1 MPFIS
6 ASHSN
11 AASFSLF
18 KRSMLQE
25 ASLPLADVI
34 DDQRWQQVFD
44 EHKIN
49 FGSDQDDV
57 YTPAL
62 TLWALISQVFF
73 SGEQRSCKA
82 AVIRV
87 ANLCAALGQRIC
99 STNTSAY
106 CRARLKIPFIVIRD
120 IVQQIAADAEAAC
133 DQNRVQT
140 REQSAERLS
149 PPGVADAKS
158 QETGGRILLVDGFTI
173 TAADTPKNQRAYP
186 QNPAQK
192 PGLGFPVL
200 RCVSLISMTTGLL
213 VDLVS
218 GPYSGKGSGETAL
231 FWQMLDALRPGD
243 TLVADS
249 YYCTYWLVSACRARG
264 VQILMKNHHLRDDHP
279 QDTRRLSKRERLVT
293 WSRPLQRPAWMSR
306 QEFWR
311 QPLTLTLRLVD
322 VQTNQPGYRAK
333 TFTIATTITDRKA
346 CPARWIAA
354 VYQSRWLIELDIRSI
369 KCSLGMDILRAKSPD
384 MVLTELWS
392 CLLAY
397 NLIRFKMLQSSL
409 STGRDPRSLS
419 FTTTQ
424 QMLAASWLLGA
435 VTKVTDEL
443 VTLGQQVPSS
453 ERVGH
458 RIGRTEPRANKR
470 RTKALALLKQPRY
483 HYHQQRRTIV

>member
-6 ASHSN
+6 SSRVN

-18 KRSMLQE
+18 KQSMLQDS
-25 ASLPLADVI
+25 SLPLTDVI
-34 DDQRWQQVFD
+34 NDQRWQQVFD
-44 EHKIN
+44 EHEID
-49 FGSDQDDV
+49 FGNDPDAM
-57 YTPAL
+57 YTPAI
-62 TLWALISQVFF
+62 TLWALVSQVFF

-87 ANLCAALGQRIC
+87 ASLWAALGRRVC
-99 STNTSAY
+99 STNTGAY
-106 CRARLKIPFIVIRD
+106 CRARLKLSFCVIGDLAR
-120 IVQQIAADAEAAC
+120 QLAADAEVAS

-140 REQSAERLS
+140 SEQSAARLS
-149 PPGVADAKS
+149 PSNVADVKS
-158 QETGGRILLVDGFTI
+158 RSTRGRILLVDGFTI
-173 TAADTPKNQRAYP
+173 TAADTPENQRAYP
-186 QNPAQK
+186 QNPTQK

-231 FWQMLDALRPGD
+231 FWQMLDVLRPGD

-249 YYCTYWLVSACRARG
+249 YYCTYWLVSACHARG
-264 VQILMKNHHLRDDHP
+264 VEILMKNHHLRDDHP
-279 QDTRRLSKRERLVT
+279 HTARRLSKRERLVT
-293 WSRPLQRPAWMSR
+293 WSRPLQRPAWMPR
-306 QEFWR
+306 REFWR

-322 VQTNQPGYRAK
+322 VQVSQPGYRAK

-346 CPARWIAA
+346 CPACWIAA

-369 KCSLGMDILRAKSPD
+369 KCSLGMDILRAKSPA

-397 NLIRFKMLQSSL
+397 NLIRLKMLQSGMA
-409 STGRDPRSLS
+409 TGRDPRSLS

-435 VTKVTDEL
+435 VTQTTGEL
-443 VTLGQQVPSS
+443 ATLGQQVPCS

-458 RIGRTEPRANKR
+458 RTGRTEPRANKR
-470 RTKALALLKQPRY
+470 RTKVLALLKQPRY
-483 HYHQQRRTIV
+483 HYHQQRRAII

>member
-18 KRSMLQE
+18 KRSMMQN
-25 ASLPLADVI
+25 ASLPLSDVI
-34 DDQRWQQVFD
+34 DDQRWQQTFD
-44 EHKIN
+44 EHEIN
-49 FGSDQDDV
+49 FGSGEDDV
-57 YTPAL
+57 YTPAI

-87 ANLCAALGQRIC
+87 ASLCAALGRRVC

-140 REQSAERLS
+140 REQSAARLS
-149 PPGVADAKS
+149 PSSIADVKS
-158 QETGGRILLVDGFTI
+158 RSTGGRILLVDGFTL

-186 QNPAQK
+186 QNPTQK

-264 VQILMKNHHLRDDHP
+264 VQVLMKNHHLRDDHP
-279 QDTRRLSKRERLVT
+279 QAARRLSKRERLVT
-293 WSRPLQRPAWMSR
+293 WSRPLQRPAWMTR
-306 QEFWR
+306 QEFWQ

-322 VQTNQPGYRAK
+322 VQISQPGYRAK

-346 CPARWIAA
+346 YPARWIAA

-397 NLIRFKMLQSSL
+397 NLIRLKMLQSSL
-409 STGRDPRSLS
+409 STDRDPRSLS
-419 FTTTQ
+419 FATTQ

-435 VTKVTDEL
+435 VTKLTDEL
-443 VTLGQQVPSS
+443 VALGQQVPSS

-458 RIGRTEPRANKR
+458 RTGRTEPRANKR
-470 RTKALALLKQPRY
+470 RTKVLALLKQPRY

>member
-6 ASHSN
+6 ASRVN
-11 AASFSLF
+11 TASFSLF
-18 KRSMLQE
+18 KRSMMQD
-25 ASLPLADVI
+25 ASLPLSDVI
-34 DDQRWQQVFD
+34 NDQRWQQVFD
-44 EHKIN
+44 KHDID
-49 FGSDQDDV
+49 FGNDPDDV
-57 YTPAL
+57 YTPAI

-73 SGEQRSCKA
+73 AGEQRSCKA

-87 ANLCAALGQRIC
+87 ASLGAALGRRVC
-99 STNTSAY
+99 STNTGAY
-106 CRARLKIPFIVIRD
+106 CRARLKMPFIAIRD
-120 IVQQIAADAEAAC
+120 IVQQIATDAETAC

-140 REQSAERLS
+140 REQSVARLS
-149 PPGVADAKS
+149 PSSVADAKS
-158 QETGGRILLVDGFTI
+158 RRTGGRILLVDGFTI
-173 TAADTPKNQRAYP
+173 TAADTPENQRAYP
-186 QNPAQK
+186 QNPTQK

-213 VDLVS
+213 IDLVS

-231 FWQMLDALRPGD
+231 FWQMLNTLQSGD

-279 QDTRRLSKRERLVT
+279 QTARRLSKRERLVT
-293 WSRPLQRPAWMSR
+293 WSRPLVRPAWMPR
-306 QEFWR
+306 QEYWR

-322 VQTNQPGYRAK
+322 VQISQPGYRAK

-346 CPARWIAA
+346 CSAHWIAA

-369 KCSLGMDILRAKSPD
+369 KCSLGMDILRAKSPA

-397 NLIRFKMLQSSL
+397 NLIRFKMLQSGIA
-409 STGRDPRSLS
+409 TGRDPRSLS

-435 VTKVTDEL
+435 VMKTTKEL
-443 VTLGQQVPSS
+443 ATLGQQVPCS

-458 RIGRTEPRANKR
+458 RTGRTEPRANKR
-470 RTKALALLKQPRY
+470 RTKVLALLKQPRY